1 MPIKSTAFRRK
12 APSSDADENTVHH
25 KYFLEETAKLVASAR
40 RAKRKINQQIYWTKS
55 GQWLKL
61 DDRIAAGVEPDFCTT
76 EVVDE
81 KSLVGDFSK
90 GAQAPLS
97 KYDVALV
104 FEQKKKFLETDLI
117 EAVDYGERLL
127 CIHRGRRVVYTAL
140 FHCCD
145 DEKTI
150 RWLET
155 QEVNG
160 KFLTRVSRPQSLMPD
175 CVGQQELLTVLTK
188 TSTELGLIFPKVKAS
203 NSDDMVSINS
213 IVGEGATST
222 VYAARFRKETGI
234 LKLMKS
240 GFENLADHEE
250 QILTL
255 LQQNEVGGVPSS
267 FTKVSHGALFFG
279 ETLHHISRLTA
290 LHTNDLVR
298 SLQQAHTA
306 GVVHRDLRP
315 DNVMED
321 SYGRACLIDWGFA
334 YVIESPEIPPF
345 QGTFRYA
352 SDEVL
357 ASAIAGELRRPQV
370 KDDLESFVR
379 MILSL
384 SALSPIQDDLAR
396 MEQGD
401 FLAAKEYWLEKRTM
415 NPNYENTFVA
425 AETSN
430 YDALTCIGFT

>member
-1 MPIKSTAFRRK
+1 VDATHHEESLKRAAEKIFDEFILKHRRI
-12 APSSDADENTVHH
+12 D
-25 KYFLEETAKLVASAR
+25 
-40 RAKRKINQQIYWTKS
+40 
-55 GQWLKL
+55 
-61 DDRIAAGVEPDFCTT
+61 
-76 EVVDE
+76 
-81 KSLVGDFSK
+81 
-90 GAQAPLS
+90 
-97 KYDVALV
+97 
-104 FEQKKKFLETDLI
+104 
-117 EAVDYGERLL
+117 
-127 CIHRGRRVVYTAL
+127 GRRPGRILSY
-140 FHCCD
+140 
-145 DEKTI
+145 
-150 RWLET
+150 
-155 QEVNG
+155 
-160 KFLTRVSRPQSLMPD
+160 
-175 CVGQQELLTVLTK
+175 TK
-188 TSTELGLIFPKVKAS
+188 TSKELGLIFPKVKAS

-255 LQQNEVGGVPSS
+255 LQQNEVRGVPSS

-315 DNVMED
+315 DNVMENSD
-321 SYGRACLIDWGFA
+321 GRACLIDWGFA
-334 YVIESPEIPPF
+334 YVIQSPEIPPF

-430 YDALTCIGFT
+430 YDALTRIGFT